1 MASLLRAHH
10 LRLPTGQ
17 HISLNLA
24 RGEIHSLNGPSG
36 VGKSRLLRILADLDH
51 SDGNILFHHHGKA
64 QFQPQDWRRK
74 VMLVPTDSRWW
85 LPTAAEHMARDM
97 TRAAS
102 ELHIDAN
109 RLQAPVS
116 ELSTGEKARC
126 ALLRALSRDPEV
138 LLLDEPTSALDHD
151 TARAVERLVSDY
163 IKTGRQKKTALWV
176 THDELQAERVA
187 DHRWRLS
194 SSELTRIH

>member
-1 MASLLRAHH
+1 MASLLRVHH

-17 HISLNLA
+17 QVSLHLS

-36 VGKSRLLRILADLDH
+36 TGKTRLLRILADLDA
-51 SDGNILFHHHGKA
+51 SDGKLSFHHHDR
-64 QFQPQDWRRK
+64 QDFSAPEWRRK

-85 LPTAAEHMARDM
+85 LPTAAAHFEGDMRDAARKLLLDPL
-97 TRAAS
+97 R
-102 ELHIDAN
+102 LDA
-109 RLQAPVS
+109 PIS

-126 ALLRALSRDPEV
+126 ALLRAISRTPDV
-138 LLLDEPTSALDHD
+138 LLLDEPTAALDHE
-151 TARAVERLVSDY
+151 AVRAVEHMVQDY
-163 IKTGRQKKTALWV
+163 VKQHQPRRAALWV

-194 SSELTRIH
+194 TDALTRIH